1 MAYLDDMKRLLG
13 LDGTV
18 FAEFGAGNRALRYT
32 VLNVSLLGLIYG
44 TATLYFSRQV
54 LAQSGVANGHYNAL
68 VVVMVG
74 LSVAFLMHGAAALF
88 VWVFCRAL
96 GGCPDFLP
104 PYLNLGAA
112 AIALW
117 PLAPLV
123 ARLQAFPPN
132 PVIWAAT
139 LAAAAYALAAGYTAV
154 QAAAGLSRGKM
165 VLCGLATLGYI
176 ACFLYLWT

>member
-1 MAYLDDMKRLLG
+1 MAYLDDMKRLLR
-13 LDGTV
+13 LDSTV
-18 FAEFGAGNRALRYT
+18 YAAFGAGNRALHYT
-32 VLNVSLLGLIYG
+32 VVNVAVLGLIYG

-54 LAQSGVANGHYNAL
+54 LAQSGAGSGHYNAL

-74 LSVAFLMHGAAALF
+74 LSLAFLMHGAAALF
-88 VWVFCRAL
+88 IWVFCRAL
-96 GGCPDFLP
+96 GGCPQFLP
-104 PYLNLGAA
+104 PYLNFGAA

-123 ARLQAFPPN
+123 ARLQAAPPN
-132 PVIWAAT
+132 PVLWTAT
-139 LAAAAYALAAGYTAV
+139 LAAAAYALGVGYVAV

-165 VLCGLATLGYI
+165 LLCGLATLGYI